1 MISEKFLISRI
12 KRANQQSPLDFESFF
27 FSNPPQIFQTH
38 TRAFSARRERWRS
51 RSIRWLETRG
61 KARRTNWPTD
71 RFGRGAWLPVTRASA
86 RWPDAHDRGGG
97 TTVTGPAGYRRS
109 WMDAAPIVPRDN
121 TPSVAVLM
129 TMIAA
134 DRVERSPRDGD
145 RHAACVRPLRSSRG
159 INITALVPRVSRAR
173 ELESRGLRSFLAREK
188 KDVTRVGYER
198 FKILEDFS
206 RLNVSCGW
214 FEELLKRGG

>member
-1 MISEKFLISRI
+1 MYNSKVIPDYCNQRLQSPLDFELFFSNPPQISSPNTYIHVQFKSDTIPEKLLISRI

-86 RWPDAHDRGGG
+86 RWPDARDRGGG

-134 DRVERSPRDGD
+134 DRVERSARDGD
-145 RHAACVRPLRSSRG
+145 RHAACIPRP
-159 INITALVPRVSRAR
+159 TVT
-173 ELESRGLRSFLAREK
+173 LEP
-188 KDVTRVGYER
+188 GY
-198 FKILEDFS
+198 
-206 RLNVSCGW
+206 
-214 FEELLKRGG
+214 